1 MEKNKIKLI
10 EITLVLLGLTGV
22 VGIVCTS
29 WFNIQQTS
37 LEIEHKKKMFE
48 YELREKMIKVE
59 SDSLINESTKKWQNT
74 NSQYWEG
81 RGEE

>member
-1 MEKNKIKLI
+1 MEKNKINWT
-10 EITLVLLGLTGV
+10 EITLVLLGLT
-22 VGIVCTS
+22 TS
-29 WFNIQQTS
+29 IGFSCVSWVNVQQTN